1 MAETIDPRPRR
12 MVSTLASPSFTT
24 WAGAMPVLGA
34 MVYPWL
40 LAASFHSARWFGHAG
55 PAGAPAL
62 ALSLAA
68 VFAVPALGLRE
79 AIRLSGPACS
89 AGHVRLR
96 GIACCVVAV
105 PALYTF
111 VGVETD
117 LAHIA
122 RFENLLW
129 LLLWCGIL
137 WFQQRAGSDHDVVCA
152 TPALPAALRIM
163 HGIGAALLLL
173 GYVAIHL
180 SNHLAGLWGAETHLA
195 LMDVLRRWYRHP
207 LVEPVLVL
215 LVLAQLG
222 TGTLLLRHWLSG
234 DTDVPRTLQVGT
246 GAYLG
251 VYIICHLN
259 STFVYARAAL
269 GIDTNFWFASGGTAG
284 LLGDAWAVRLLPH
297 YAVAVLALVLH
308 VSAGLRVLLLA
319 HGARPAR
326 VAWLLPA
333 GWIAGSAVAI
343 GAVLP
348 LLRVHP
354 F

>member
-1 MAETIDPRPRR
+1 MA
-12 MVSTLASPSFTT
+12 
-24 WAGAMPVLGA
+24 
-34 MVYPWL
+34 YPGL
-40 LAASFHSARWFGHAG
+40 LAASFHSARWVGHAG
-55 PAGAPAL
+55 LTGALAL

-79 AIRLSGPACS
+79 AIRLSGPARS

-96 GIACCVVAV
+96 GVACLVVGV

-117 LAHIA
+117 LLHIA
-122 RFENLLW
+122 RFENYLWIAAWCWILW
-129 LLLWCGIL
+129 LA
-137 WFQQRAGSDHDVVCA
+137 QRAERDHDAVRTTA
-152 TPALPAALRIM
+152 SLPTTLRVA
-163 HGIGAALLLL
+163 HGIGAALLLF

-180 SNHLAGLWGAETHLA
+180 FNHLAGLWGAETHLA

-215 LVLAQLG
+215 LVLAQVG
-222 TGTLLLRHWLSG
+222 TGLLLLRDWLSR
-234 DTDVPRTLQVGT
+234 DADVPRTLQVAT

-251 VYIICHLN
+251 LYIICHLN

-269 GIDTNFWFASGGTAG
+269 GIDTNFWFASGGPAG
-284 LLGDAWAVRLLPH
+284 LLGGAWSMRLLPH
-297 YAVAVLALVLH
+297 YAVAVLAIVLH
-308 VSAGLRVLLLA
+308 LSAGLRVVVLA
-319 HGARPAR
+319 HGASIAR

-333 GWIAGSAVAI
+333 GWIAGAAVAI

-348 LLRVHP
+348 LVRVHP

>member
-1 MAETIDPRPRR
+1 
-12 MVSTLASPSFTT
+12 
-24 WAGAMPVLGA
+24 MPVLGA
-34 MVYPWL
+34 MAYPWL
-40 LAASFHSARWFGHAG
+40 LAASFHSARWTGHPGAAG
-55 PAGAPAL
+55 TTAL
-62 ALSLAA
+62 ALSLVA

-79 AIRLSGPACS
+79 AIRLSGPARS

-96 GIACCVVAV
+96 GIAFLVVTV

-117 LAHIA
+117 LLHVA
-122 RFENLLW
+122 RFENYLWIAAWCWILW
-129 LLLWCGIL
+129 LA
-137 WFQQRAGSDHDVVCA
+137 RSAERDHDAVRTTA
-152 TPALPAALRIM
+152 SLPPALRVA
-163 HGIGAALLLL
+163 HGIGAALLLF
-173 GYVAIHL
+173 GYLALHL

-215 LVLAQLG
+215 LVLAQVG
-222 TGTLLLRHWLSG
+222 TGMLLLRGWLSREA
-234 DTDVPRTLQVGT
+234 DVPRTLQVAT
-246 GAYLG
+246 GAYIGL
-251 VYIICHLN
+251 YIICHLN

-269 GIDTNFWFASGGTAG
+269 GIDTNFWFASGGPAG
-284 LLGDAWAVRLLPH
+284 LLGDAWSVRLLPH

-308 VSAGLRVLLLA
+308 MSAGLRVVFLA
-319 HGARPAR
+319 HGASPAR

-333 GWIAGSAVAI
+333 GFIAGAAVAL

-348 LLRVHP
+348 LVRVHP